1 MRPGSAERIEHYRKL
16 ADQGEP
22 LFAPYDE
29 NPIPMLPGEDNALRR
44 IQTMEASNLDRAID
58 VLTDPDSMK
67 RIDEQIEQLEAKSA
81 KLKKLRKVLGGGG
94 SAKVN
99 FKIDEAIEKRVV
111 AYIKRN
117 GPSLP
122 GEIAKYIKQAPIN
135 IGRLVSASE
144 LLAKQGQNVVLVES
158 DQ

>member
-1 MRPGSAERIEHYRKL
+1 
-16 ADQGEP
+16 
-22 LFAPYDE
+22 
-29 NPIPMLPGEDNALRR
+29 
-44 IQTMEASNLDRAID
+44 MEASNLDRAID